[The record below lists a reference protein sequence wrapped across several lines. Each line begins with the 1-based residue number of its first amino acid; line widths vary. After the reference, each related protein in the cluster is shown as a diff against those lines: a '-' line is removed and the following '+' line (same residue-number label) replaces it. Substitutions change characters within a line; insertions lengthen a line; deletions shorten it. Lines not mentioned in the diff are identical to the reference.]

1 MKPFGNFSVSHY
13 PVMTTVSIYED
24 NHQLRSLLELLI
36 GNTENFSVV
45 GTYSNGQD
53 IAEQVLLDRPDVV
66 LMDIDMPGRNGI
78 ECIRQVKVT
87 NAAIRVLMH
96 TVFDDDE
103 RLFACLSNGAD
114 GYLLKKDTATHLMNA
129 LGEVIKGGGPMS
141 PSIARRVLETFKHV
155 PKSKKETYGITGR
168 EQEILQLLTKGYTY
182 RMIGIQC
189 EISVE
194 TVRRHLK
201 NVYQKL
207 HVQCGT
213 EAVAKA
219 IREQLIE

>member
-1 MKPFGNFSVSHY
+1 
-13 PVMTTVSIYED
+13 MTTVSIYED
-24 NHQLRSLLELLI
+24 NNQLRSLLELLI

-53 IAEQVLLDRPDVV
+53 IAEQVLTDQPDVV
-66 LMDIDMPGRNGI
+66 LMDIDMPGRDGI
-78 ECIRQVKVT
+78 ECIRQVKAA
-87 NAAIRVLMH
+87 NASIRVLMH
-96 TVFDDDE
+96 TVFDDDD

-114 GYLLKKDTATHLMNA
+114 GYLLKKDTATHLLNA
-129 LGEVIKGGGPMS
+129 LSEVIKGGGPMS
-141 PSIARRVLETFKHV
+141 PSIARRVLETFLHA
-155 PKSKKETYGITGR
+155 PKLRKENYGITER
-168 EQEILQLLTKGYTY
+168 EQQILQLLTKGYTY

-189 EISVE
+189 DISVE

-201 NVYQKL
+201 NIYQKL

-219 IREQLIE
+219 IREQLID